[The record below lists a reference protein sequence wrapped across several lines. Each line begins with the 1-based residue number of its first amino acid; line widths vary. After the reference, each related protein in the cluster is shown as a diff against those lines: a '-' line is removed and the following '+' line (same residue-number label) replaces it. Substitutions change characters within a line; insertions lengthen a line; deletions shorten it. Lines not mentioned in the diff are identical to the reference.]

1 MWKQTIA
8 NSSTSSREPK
18 GRAALHKGQPM
29 RILNR
34 VAFLLALVLLVPRGA
49 RADNIGIGDTVT
61 FQKAGGTS
69 GGGETIVTA
78 NNDPTTSFLSY
89 CIQAGVGSWADFSGT
104 AMVVS
109 GISNYAT
116 YVPASQGGDASG
128 RNYLTSQTAWLY
140 TQFREGSLSGFDG
153 SSNAI
158 DSLQWAIW
166 QLQGQ
171 MTLPVGMAYSD
182 LANSF
187 IDLSNQA
194 VANGFTGIGNIG
206 VLNLNYLNGKDAQDQ
221 LTIVPE
227 PSSLEFLALGAVA
240 LFVGRRRFAWRPS
253 EIA

>member
-1 MWKQTIA
+1 MSTQTIA
-8 NSSTSSREPK
+8 NSSISSREPK

-49 RADNIGIGDTVT
+49 RADNIGVGDTVT

-69 GGGETIVTA
+69 GGGEIIVTA

-89 CIQAGVGSWADFSGT
+89 CIQASVGSWADFSGT
-104 AMVVS
+104 QMVVT

-116 YVPASQGGDASG
+116 WLPAAQGGDATG
-128 RNYLTSQTAWLY
+128 KNYLTSQTAWLY
-140 TQFREGSLSGFDG
+140 SQFRAGALSGFDG

-158 DSLQWAIW
+158 DALQWAIW

-171 MTLPVGMAYSD
+171 MTLPVGMPYSD

-187 IDLSNQA
+187 IALSDQA

-206 VLNLNYLNGKDAQDQ
+206 ILNLNYLNGADAQDQ

-227 PSSLEFLALGAVA
+227 PSSIEFLVLGTVA
-240 LFVGRRRFAWRPS
+240 LFIGRRRFA
-253 EIA
+253 